1 MKFERAMNFKG
12 TKGEWIFK
20 KGLSKHIA
28 YTVISDITNPGVIIA
43 DLYPKADNSQ
53 EANAKLIAA
62 APDLLEACQKFVDKC
77 DTGRARSV
85 ESYSQMKAAIEKAL
99 TD

>member
-12 TKGEWIFK
+12 TKGEW
-20 KGLSKHIA
+20 
-28 YTVISDITNPGVIIA
+28 VVE
-43 DLYPKADNSQ
+43 KAEKDSSGRACYRVSTYIRAQ
-53 EANAKLIAA
+53 EKELKANAKLIAA
-62 APDLLEACQKFVDKC
+62 APDLLEACQRFVDKC